1 MNKVT
6 LLLFFVVA
14 LVAMGCVCP
23 SVAVDE
29 RLAEQNLTNIDQMQQ
44 DAKTMADMLDMAAA
58 GTDDSWKEN
67 WDAPGDDPAA
77 VRGSIEL
84 NAQGAVDG
92 AKELLANAKEK
103 NKKPD

>member
-1 MNKVT
+1 MNKVAM
-6 LLLFFVVA
+6 LLFFVVA
-14 LVAMGCVCP
+14 LVATGCICP
-23 SVAVDE
+23 SVPVDQ

-44 DAKTMADMLDMAAA
+44 DAKGMADLLDKAAD
-58 GTDDSWKEN
+58 GDVTWKDD
-67 WDAPGDDPAA
+67 WDAMGDDPAV

>member
-1 MNKVT
+1 MNKVAM
-6 LLLFFVVA
+6 LLFFVVA
-14 LVAMGCVCP
+14 LVVTGCVCP

-29 RLAEQNLTNIDQMQQ
+29 RLAEQNLTNVDQMQQ
-44 DAKTMADMLDMAAA
+44 DATAMADMLDKAVA
-58 GTDDSWKEN
+58 GDETWKED
-67 WDAPGDDPAA
+67 WDASGDDPAA

-84 NAQGAVDG
+84 NSKGAVDG